1 MGVYYCKSTTSGLD
15 CSATSHALVL
25 RAVGGSGRTRADVQ
39 GERECDKFLRTEMAP
54 M

>member
-15 CSATSHALVL
+15 CSVTSHALVL

-39 GERECDKFLRTEMAP
+39 GERESGKVLRIEVAP